1 MNSKITPSLII
12 ALLVTLAILGQ
23 ILDSNIVIELGII
36 SFFIIFYYF
45 VIRKELKEDM
55 VKLVNKF
62 ESIEKRFEKIEKKF
76 EIFEN
81 KLESVLK
88 KK

>member
-45 VIRKELKEDM
+45 VIRKEIKEDM

>member
-1 MNSKITPSLII
+1 MNSKITPFMII
-12 ALLVTLAILGQ
+12 ALLVVLAILGQ

-45 VIRKELKEDM
+45 VIRKEIKEDM
-55 VKLVNKF
+55 IKLVNKF
-62 ESIEKRFEKIEKKF
+62 ESIEKRFESIEKKF

-81 KLESVLK
+81 KLESALK